1 MDLTLAIIMIVIAAV
16 VVLAATLN
24 DRSLRRKITKRDA
37 LFAGIRTRL
46 EDDHGILVGNAHI
59 EAALAG
65 PADGSVNLAEFSDGS
80 LREVLLRRHGQDL
93 AAYYGNGEQWD
104 RLPQQSKAEIQ

>member
-1 MDLTLAIIMIVIAAV
+1 MDLIIPVVVAAV
-16 VVLAATLN
+16 IVLVVTLN

-37 LFAGIRTRL
+37 RLAGIRTRL

-93 AAYYGNGEQWD
+93 VAYFGNGEQWD
-104 RLPQQSKAEIQ
+104 RFPQRSKAEAQ